1 MSTLLVNN
9 LQSNQANGVI
19 TVSSGNVVY
28 SPGSIIQ
35 VQSTTLVNTF
45 SAAPNG
51 TWTDVTGMSVT
62 ITPRTTN
69 SRVLIIVSAVIG
81 GSGTTAKARLLRNI
95 PSANTVIANG
105 TASGSRQ
112 SSMFGSFNTVDGN
125 QDVPATSNF
134 LDSPG
139 STSPITY
146 KLQIN
151 NDNTVTVYL
160 NRSPSDLDSATGGRY
175 ISTITA
181 FEVAQ

>member
-35 VQSTTLVNTF
+35 VQSTAKTDTF

-51 TWTDVTGMSVT
+51 TWTDVTGMAVT

-69 SRVLIIVSAVIG
+69 SRVLIIVSAVFG
-81 GSGTTAKARLLRNI
+81 ASGTTPKARLLRNI
-95 PSANTVIANG
+95 PTANTVIANG
-105 TASGSRQ
+105 AAAGSRQ
-112 SSMFGSFNTVDGN
+112 SAMFGSFNTVDGN
-125 QDVPATSNF
+125 QDVPATANF

-146 KLQIN
+146 KIQIN
-151 NDNTVTVYL
+151 NDNTNSVFL
-160 NRSPSDLDSATGGRY
+160 NRSPSDQDNNTGGRY